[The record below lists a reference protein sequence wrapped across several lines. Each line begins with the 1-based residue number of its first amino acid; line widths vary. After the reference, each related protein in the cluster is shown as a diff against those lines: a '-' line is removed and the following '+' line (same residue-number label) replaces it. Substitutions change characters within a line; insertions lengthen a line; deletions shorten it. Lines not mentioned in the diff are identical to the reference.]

1 MISLFIEK
9 GILRKQFQAVKET
22 PGTTCI
28 DCSDIIRRCVFVPY
42 AGDGV
47 CGFLSPVWR
56 HYQHD
61 WQSQGHVVC
70 NFLFAWLVV
79 KYSDGSVWW
88 AACGG
93 VHCVFYCCCC
103 FFLAALKTCLA
114 SQSIFR
120 EKHRSSTLLY
130 KMFRMFSTPWCSTHG
145 LFQKETSNKYAIA
158 MKSLDGY
165 FSAQINIPFER
176 QAGKARTVRHRRSMH
191 DDIISFITELWI
203 WRC

>member
-1 MISLFIEK
+1 MLEMWRWGVWLFKSSFKTLSTRLIKPGSRCLQFPLFMISCK
-9 GILRKQFQAVKET
+9 GKLWKCLMGCLWWRT
-22 PGTTCI
+22 L
-28 DCSDIIRRCVFVPY
+28 CV
-42 AGDGV
+42 
-47 CGFLSPVWR
+47 L
-56 HYQHD
+56 
-61 WQSQGHVVC
+61 
-70 NFLFAWLVV
+70 LLLL
-79 KYSDGSVWW
+79 
-88 AACGG
+88 
-93 VHCVFYCCCC
+93 
-103 FFLAALKTCLA
+103 FFLAALETCLA

-176 QAGKARTVRHRRSMH
+176 QAGKARTVRHWRSMH